1 MLIDLQR
8 RGLKVIVGLAVKLA
22 GGQENAVNVTSRI
35 QRHATFSD
43 YGNTRLPDRHVPIDV
58 AVEIDQFNGKPLV
71 VKAMAQLLGF
81 WLTPIPSVAVTGSS
95 MGALCCV
102 AKEAGEAIAAISEFV
117 DAGGT
122 MEADR
127 KKKVVREVDDAIEAL
142 LAVRARLLPAG
153 SPEEME

>member
-1 MLIDLQR
+1 MLIELQR

-58 AVEIDQFNGKPLV
+58 AVEIDQFNGKPLIV
-71 VKAMAQLLGF
+71 RKMAELLGF
-81 WLTPIPSVAVTGSS
+81 WLTPIPSVEVSGST
-95 MGALCCV
+95 MGALCRV

-122 MEADR
+122 MESDR
-127 KKKVVREVDDAIEAL
+127 VKKVVSEVDDAIEAL
-142 LAVRARLLPAG
+142 LAVRSRLLP
-153 SPEEME
+153 PKTLEEME